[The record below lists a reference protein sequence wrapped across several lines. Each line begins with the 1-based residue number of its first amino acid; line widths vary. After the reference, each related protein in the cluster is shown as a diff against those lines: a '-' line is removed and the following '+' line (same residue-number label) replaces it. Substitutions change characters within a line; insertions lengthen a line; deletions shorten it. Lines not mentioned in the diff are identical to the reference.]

1 MLQRLTQADLDPH
14 RLVSDLDSHSLQI
27 GRYPNRMTM
36 CWSVRFTPFAAV
48 LACNNKVRYIRVL
61 QHLFPQRYTCI
72 LLKNYLFG
80 PQILPAP
87 EPLSSP
93 SDSGKKPTGS
103 KRRRDVSNND
113 SAAQPQRKIA
123 KSSSKTDKDQGSDG
137 GASMTSSDSPPSSP
151 PVLSPQETRSK
162 SALSQSAKGTITTS
176 SSPQATDSG
185 KRDLTATNNGSETA
199 QATVTA
205 AAQSDNDD
213 DDDVMIVAP
222 AAERDN
228 DNDSCSGSSNAL
240 DRVHRVKIGQSD
252 VTVNFPVKLH
262 AKFDHG

>member
-1 MLQRLTQADLDPH
+1 
-14 RLVSDLDSHSLQI
+14 
-27 GRYPNRMTM
+27 
-36 CWSVRFTPFAAV
+36 
-48 LACNNKVRYIRVL
+48 
-61 QHLFPQRYTCI
+61 
-72 LLKNYLFG
+72 
-80 PQILPAP
+80 
-87 EPLSSP
+87 
-93 SDSGKKPTGS
+93 
-103 KRRRDVSNND
+103 
-113 SAAQPQRKIA
+113 
-123 KSSSKTDKDQGSDG
+123 
-137 GASMTSSDSPPSSP
+137 MTSSDSPPSSPPSSP

-162 SALSQSAKGTITTS
+162 SALSQSANGTITTS

-185 KRDLTATNNGSETA
+185 KRDVTGAQTGSETA
-199 QATVTA
+199 QATVT

-252 VTVNFPVKLH
+252 VTVQFPVKLH